1 MASAGEREPDEVAA
15 EVGIKGAILRGA
27 PQVQCAGNASN
38 HGPARLAY
46 ATGPMSAKP
55 SFGFRSLAI
64 CLFAG
69 AAATTLAVSLSATAT
84 GQGASNATDQDGS
97 HVEAQPKGQIIPGT
111 VAIYDYDPAAAD
123 GDGHLREYLENLGT
137 EASQWYQ
144 HVMTLSNPFFEGRA
158 PGLHGHDMATEYVE
172 WYMTEAGLKPG
183 FPNLNADGSVLGG
196 GDATSADWVS
206 YRQPFEL
213 PGSGPKVIS
222 SEVTIGGKT
231 LVANDDYSVLGN
243 SGSGS
248 VTAPVVFAGY
258 AIDEGQDGYT
268 SFGPGSDAD
277 LKGKIALI
285 FRYEPLDA
293 EGKSQ
298 WDTRRFSAHASAA
311 AKFESISNRGA
322 AGIIMVLPPDCA
334 RGAKGLASTAT
345 SRFGERVDIPT
356 IQLDEA
362 DADAFLKG
370 ADSQGRSLMDFR
382 KLADSGEVKTLALA
396 SDKPVT
402 ITVETTKGVTETANL
417 GGVLP
422 GSGALADEW
431 VIVGSHYDHVGYGY
445 FGADPRNRGT
455 LHPGADDNASG
466 TSAMLVLANR
476 IAKEYAADDAPA
488 DKRSILFMAFSAEES
503 GLEGSDFWT
512 KHPSLPTDKVNAM
525 INLDMVGRLRN
536 LDLAVGGTGTAEG
549 FMDKLTPIFES
560 SGMTIR
566 ADPSGRGPSDHAS
579 FDKVGIPV
587 LFLFTG
593 VHGDYHKPSDFGWT
607 VDPRGAKHVID
618 LAGDLI
624 DLAATNTPK
633 FVYTKPARGA
643 GQDRGLAKVRFGI
656 APAYTDSSK
665 GLKVEG
671 VSEGTSASEAGIKE
685 GDVILTWNGDELNGA
700 GDLAT
705 FLRKHEAGD
714 VVTLTIERDG
724 KTIEVPVTLK
734 ASTAQQSQ

>member
-1 MASAGEREPDEVAA
+1 MRSTTPNAA
-15 EVGIKGAILRGA
+15 K
-27 PQVQCAGNASN
+27 
-38 HGPARLAY
+38 
-46 ATGPMSAKP
+46 
-55 SFGFRSLAI
+55 SLALCI
-64 CLFAG
+64 LAG
-69 AAATTLAVSLSATAT
+69 GLLATLAVTLSAAQDAAPTA
-84 GQGASNATDQDGS
+84 AK
-97 HVEAQPKGQIIPGT
+97 PKGQIIPGT
-111 VAIYDYDPAAAD
+111 VTIYDYDPAAAN

-137 EASQWYQ
+137 DASLWYQ

-172 WYMTEAGLKPG
+172 WHMTKAGLKPG
-183 FPNLNADGSVLGG
+183 FPNLNADGSVVDGG
-196 GDATSADWVS
+196 EATSSDWVS

-213 PGSGPKVIS
+213 PGSGPKVVT
-222 SEVTIGGKT
+222 SEVIANGNT
-231 LVANDDYSVLGN
+231 LEAGADYVVLGN
-243 SGSGS
+243 SGSGT
-248 VTAPVVFAGY
+248 VTAPIVFAGY

-268 SFGPGSDAD
+268 SFGAGSDAD

-285 FRYEPLDA
+285 FRYEPVDA
-293 EGKSQ
+293 DGNSQ
-298 WDTRRFSAHASAA
+298 WDNRRWSKHASAA
-311 AKFESISNRGA
+311 AKFESLAKRGV
-322 AGIIMVLPPDCA
+322 AGVIMVTPPECPRA
-334 RGAKGLASTAT
+334 RKGMESTAT
-345 SRFGERVDIPT
+345 SRFGERLDVPT
-356 IQLDEA
+356 IQLDGAQA
-362 DADAFLKG
+362 DALLTSV
-370 ADSQGRSLMDFR
+370 DSKGRSLMDFR
-382 KLADSGEVKTLALA
+382 KMADSGEVKTITLAA
-396 SDKPVT
+396 NKPVT
-402 ITVETTKGVTETANL
+402 LNVETTKGVTETANL

-445 FGADPRNRGT
+445 FGADPRNRGK

-476 IAKEYAADDAPA
+476 IAKEYAAADAPA

-593 VHGDYHKPSDFGWT
+593 VHGDYHKPTDFGWT
-607 VDPRGAKHVID
+607 VDPRGAKRVID
-618 LAGDLI
+618 LADQLI

-656 APAYTDSSK
+656 APAYTDSGK

-671 VSEGTSASEAGIKE
+671 VSEGTSAADAGIKE
-685 GDVILTWNGDELNGA
+685 GDVILSWNGDELNGA

-705 FLRKHEAGD
+705 FLRKHEVGD
-714 VVTLTIERDG
+714 VVKLTVERDG
-724 KTIEVPVTLK
+724 TTIEVPVTLK
-734 ASTAQQSQ
+734 ASTAQQSK

>member
-1 MASAGEREPDEVAA
+1 MP
-15 EVGIKGAILRGA
+15 
-27 PQVQCAGNASN
+27 
-38 HGPARLAY
+38 
-46 ATGPMSAKP
+46 AKP
-55 SFGFRSLAI
+55 SCRVRSLAT
-64 CLFAG
+64 CLLAG
-69 AAATTLAVSLSATAT
+69 AAATTLVSALAT
-84 GQGASNATDQDGS
+84 GQGASNAARQDGAQAGAQAGAQDGAQAGAQDGGQ
-97 HVEAQPKGQIIPGT
+97 VEAQPKGQIIPGS
-111 VAIYDYDPAAAD
+111 VAIYDYDPAAAE
-123 GDGHLREYLENLGT
+123 GDGFLRDYLENLGT
-137 EASQWYQ
+137 DAAQWYQ
-144 HVMTLSNPFFEGRA
+144 HVMTLSNPYFEGRA
-158 PGLHGHDMATEYVE
+158 PGLRGHDMATAYVE
-172 WYMTEAGLKPG
+172 WYMTEAGLDPA
-183 FPNLNADGSVLGG
+183 FPVLNADGSVA
-196 GDATSADWVS
+196 GDSSWTS

-213 PGSGPKVIS
+213 PGAGPKVVS
-222 SEVTIGGKT
+222 SSVTVGEQSLESGKE
-231 LVANDDYSVLGN
+231 YSVLGN

-258 AIDEGQDGYT
+258 AIDEGQDGYS

-277 LKGKIALI
+277 LKDKIALI

-293 EGKSQ
+293 DGKSQ

-311 AKFESISNRGA
+311 AKFETLAKRGA
-322 AGIIMVLPPDCA
+322 AGVIMVLPPDCA

-345 SRFGERVDIPT
+345 SRFGERLDIPT

-362 DADAFLKG
+362 AADALLKS
-370 ADSQGRSLMDFR
+370 ADSQGRSLMEFR
-382 KLADSGEVKTLALA
+382 KLADSGAVKTLALA
-396 SDKPVT
+396 TDKPVT
-402 ITVETTKGVTETANL
+402 LNVETTKGATETANL
-417 GGVLP
+417 GGVLR

-445 FGADPRNRGT
+445 FGADPRNRGK

-549 FMDKLTPIFES
+549 FMEKLTPIFES

-618 LAGDLI
+618 LADDLI
-624 DLAATNTPK
+624 DLAATNPTK
-633 FVYTKPARGA
+633 FTYTKPARGA

-656 APAYTDSSK
+656 APAYTDSGK

-685 GDVILTWNGDELNGA
+685 GDIILTWNGEELNGA
-700 GDLAT
+700 GGLAEC
-705 FLRKHEAGD
+705 LRKHEAGD
-714 VVTLTIERDG
+714 VVKLTIERDG
-724 KTIEVPVTLK
+724 KTIELPVTLK